1 MNKEPILIIGSKGQ
15 LGKEISKHFKKNNV
29 NFYCIFKKK
38 KLIKEILSKILS
50 KKIKIIIN
58 CIAYTNVEKAEIEKK
73 KCLYLNYI
81 FLKKITEICKKESV
95 TLIHFST
102 DYVYAGK
109 KRIYYEDSLCRPLN
123 FYGYSKMLGDHEIYK
138 KKINYFIFRT
148 SWLLSNNKKSIIYKL
163 YKKILN
169 EKVVNVIYD
178 NYGQPTSTRFV
189 ANFITSNIKKFNDSN
204 LSGIY
209 HLTNIGYT
217 SFFLLAKEIKKNLKK
232 KELAIIKK
240 ISYKKYPMK
249 AKRPIFSKLSLNK
262 TIRLFNFNKITWKQ
276 EVKNIINKL

>member
-29 NFYCIFKKK
+29 KFYCIFKKK

-102 DYVYAGK
+102 DYVYAG
-109 KRIYYEDSLCRPLN
+109 I
-123 FYGYSKMLGDHEIYK
+123 
-138 KKINYFIFRT
+138 
-148 SWLLSNNKKSIIYKL
+148 
-163 YKKILN
+163 
-169 EKVVNVIYD
+169 
-178 NYGQPTSTRFV
+178 
-189 ANFITSNIKKFNDSN
+189 
-204 LSGIY
+204 
-209 HLTNIGYT
+209 
-217 SFFLLAKEIKKNLKK
+217 
-232 KELAIIKK
+232 
-240 ISYKKYPMK
+240 
-249 AKRPIFSKLSLNK
+249 
-262 TIRLFNFNKITWKQ
+262 
-276 EVKNIINKL
+276 